1 MDWRDYY
8 SRADAGTSPLRQL
21 RGIGVIPEWL
31 RHFDLRMVD
40 RLHSFTSMLWEH
52 GVLRV
57 NVTKGWKPLVYDK
70 EDKSYLQ
77 HGLYYSLKKLAQ
89 DTGSSTDNID
99 EALKKTGTE
108 KTWLAE
114 LLNVQSPLRSN
125 LTIGAHSSAF
135 SNRMPHA
142 C

>member
-1 MDWRDYY
+1 M
-8 SRADAGTSPLRQL
+8 
-21 RGIGVIPEWL
+21 
-31 RHFDLRMVD
+31 
-40 RLHSFTSMLWEH
+40 
-52 GVLRV
+52 
-57 NVTKGWKPLVYDK
+57 YDK

-135 SNRMPHA
+135 SSSMPHT